1 MDHRVS
7 RRLALAAAAAA
18 LLAPVLGG
26 SGTAVAQGWPSRP
39 VTLVVPFPAGGNT
52 DILARAV
59 AAALS
64 DGLGK
69 QFIVDN
75 RAGAGGNIG
84 GTAVAKAQPDGYT
97 LLFSTPG
104 PVAQNRLMYK
114 AMPYDPDRDLLPIVL
129 IANSPLIVTA
139 KKGAPYGSLAELIAA
154 AKAAPGKVNAGI
166 PGQGTLGHITSEL
179 LQSSAK
185 VQFTNVPYRGTT
197 PIITDLLGGQ
207 IDVAMDFM
215 SSYVPLVK
223 EGTIKAL
230 AITGAKRSAL
240 LPDVP
245 TVIETGVANFEASAW
260 YSLLGPAG
268 TPAEVVQKANG
279 VVNAWLKTDKA
290 KEVLA
295 SMSMEPNGGTPEE
308 LKAYIASE
316 VAKWGPVIKGAGIQ
330 F

>member
-1 MDHRVS
+1 MPNRVS
-7 RRLALAAAAAA
+7 RRLALAAAVCALAAP
-18 LLAPVLGG
+18 LLAPTPV
-26 SGTAVAQGWPSRP
+26 TAQGWPTRP

-69 QFIVDN
+69 QFVVDN

-84 GTAVAKAQPDGYT
+84 GLAVAKAQPDGYT

-114 AMPYDPDRDLLPIVL
+114 AMPYDPDRDLVPIVL

-139 KKGAPYGSLAELIAA
+139 KKDAPFNTLAELVAA
-154 AKAAPGKVNAGI
+154 AKAAPGKINAGI

-179 LQSSAK
+179 LQASAGVK
-185 VQFTNVPYRGTT
+185 FTNVPYRGTS
-197 PIITDLLGGQ
+197 PIVTDLLGGQ

-215 SSYVPLVK
+215 SSYVPLVSG
-223 EGTIKAL
+223 GTIKAL

-240 LPDVP
+240 LPNVP

-260 YSLLGPAG
+260 YSLLAPAG
-268 TPAEVVQKANG
+268 TPAEVVQKVNS

-295 SMSMEPNGGTPEE
+295 SMSMEPNGGTPED

-316 VAKWGPVIKGAGIQ
+316 VAKWGPVIKGANIQ

>member
-1 MDHRVS
+1 MENRVS
-7 RRLALAAAAAA
+7 RRLALAAAVCA
-18 LLAPVLGG
+18 LVAP
-26 SGTAVAQGWPSRP
+26 SIATAQSWPTRP
-39 VTLVVPFPAGGNT
+39 VTLIVPFPAGGNT

-59 AAALS
+59 AAALA

-69 QFIVDN
+69 QFVVDN

-84 GTAVAKAQPDGYT
+84 GLAVAKAQPDGYT

-114 AMPYDPDRDLLPIVL
+114 SMPYDPDRDLRPIVL

-139 KKGAPYGSLAELIAA
+139 RKDAPFKTLADLVAA
-154 AKAAPGKVNAGI
+154 AKAAPGKINAGI

-179 LQSSAK
+179 LQVSAGVK
-185 VQFTNVPYRGTT
+185 FTNVPYRGTS

-215 SSYVPLVK
+215 SSYVPLAQ

-230 AITGAKRSAL
+230 AITGAKRSAV

-245 TVIETGVANFEASAW
+245 TVTETGVASFEASAW
-260 YSLLGPAG
+260 YALMAPTG
-268 TPAEVVQKANG
+268 TPDEVVQAVNR
-279 VVNAWLKTDKA
+279 VVNAWLRTDKA
-290 KEVLA
+290 RTVLA
-295 SMSMEPNGGTPEE
+295 SMSMEPNGGTPDD

-316 VAKWGPVIKGAGIQ
+316 VAKWGPVIKGANIQ